1 VLVLT
6 GTDLYRDIEADA
18 ARSARW
24 RWPTGWW
31 C

>member
-1 VLVLT
+1 VLT
-6 GTDLYRDIEADA
+6 GTDLYRDIDTDADA
-18 ARSARW
+18 PNARW